1 MIIIA
6 QSVIYP
12 ITSTIAL
19 LQMVKDFFFFVSREV
34 KLRRI
39 LERIFAMNKIIL
51 IDLRDVLIR

>member
-19 LQMVKDFFFFVSREV
+19 LQMVTDFFFFVSREV
-34 KLRRI
+34 KLKRI
-39 LERIFAMNKIIL
+39 LERVFAKNKIIL
-51 IDLRDVLIR
+51 IDLQDVLIR

>member
-6 QSVIYP
+6 QSIIYP

-19 LQMVKDFFFFVSREV
+19 LQMVKDFFFFVGREV

-39 LERIFAMNKIIL
+39 LERIFDKNKIIL